1 MKRQK
6 ELFLIFNFTVPLL
19 VGAMIYYF
27 LSPDVVF
34 VKIID
39 ELIGKRPEFL
49 GATYFNLL
57 LKDYYVVK
65 LARCYLLD
73 GLWGYALVFALY
85 YIFSNNTANLTKI
98 FFMAFAFST
107 FLEILQLTS
116 LAKGTFDF
124 IDIGAL
130 FLAEIFAVF
139 IIKILMRRQ

>member
-6 ELFLIFNFTVPLL
+6 KLFLIFNFTVPLL
-19 VGAMIYYF
+19 FGTMIYYF

-39 ELIGKRPEFL
+39 ELIGKRPDFL

-57 LKDYYVVK
+57 LEDYYVVK
-65 LARCYLLD
+65 LVRCYLLD
-73 GLWGYALVFALY
+73 GLWGYALMFALY

-98 FFMAFAFST
+98 FFMAFSFSI
-107 FLEILQLTS
+107 LMEILQLTS

-124 IDIGAL
+124 IDIVAL

-139 IIKILMRRQ
+139 IIKIRMRRQ

>member
-1 MKRQK
+1 MIPHAVDVSAIKK
-6 ELFLIFNFTVPLL
+6 LFLIFNFTVPLF

-85 YIFSNNTANLTKI
+85 YISSNNTANLTKI
-98 FFMAFAFST
+98 FFMAF
-107 FLEILQLTS
+107 
-116 LAKGTFDF
+116 G
-124 IDIGAL
+124 
-130 FLAEIFAVF
+130 
-139 IIKILMRRQ
+139 